1 MPKHIRD
8 MTAQEVGEHLFPHR
22 KRTRETLARAKSNAA
37 LADQLMA
44 EYRTKAARLE
54 QAAVAQSWR
63 GSRPTEE
70 WAQITKD
77 LASARRELEVLFK
90 SLIVNQQ
97 EPKE

>member
-8 MTAQEVGEHLFPHR
+8 MTSQEVGEHLFPHR

-97 EPKE
+97 EPKK

>member
-8 MTAQEVGEHLFPHR
+8 MTSQEVGEHLFPHR

-54 QAAVAQSWR
+54 QAAVAQSWQ
-63 GSRPTEE
+63 GSRPTDE
-70 WAQITKD
+70 WTQVTKD
-77 LASARRELEVLFK
+77 LAL
-90 SLIVNQQ
+90 SLIHI
-97 EPKE
+97 

>member
-8 MTAQEVGEHLFPHR
+8 MTSQEVGEHLFPHR

-54 QAAVAQSWR
+54 HAAVAQSWR
-63 GSRPTEE
+63 GNQPTEE
-70 WAQITKD
+70 WVQITKN

-97 EPKE
+97 EPKK